1 MRTRRCVVASVAPDR
16 IDLAAASE
24 TPQPRLST
32 WPWGWLT
39 RAAEAWRQVG
49 RSALTSDWQR
59 CSLPFSYWKSSL
71 STLVD
76 RFCLLL
82 WWPWEIHSLL
92 RLVSYDLLPGIACAL
107 SRKTFG
113 GLRDL
118 RALASGVDSNVSANE
133 SGGAGCWRSISVV
146 ALLVLDF
153 SDSHHPGC
161 SESVCSERSIR
172 WPKTRGRLSS
182 EVECWRRSQRPSSLF
197 RWPFSVRIVLGSRAV
212 VILGGQDFGAHG
224 VERNHRFLETGSK
237 SADDHL
243 PMVKR
248 SARLPLRV
256 YRPELPNLAGVSL
269 ADQTANEYETGIANS
284 ITRWGCLRARI

>member
-1 MRTRRCVVASVAPDR
+1 MSLHPLRLIELIWPR
-16 IDLAAASE
+16 ASE

-133 SGGAGCWRSISVV
+133 SGGAGCWLLAFRSLRCSCLTSLTVTTLAAAKASAAKGQSIV
-146 ALLVLDF
+146 AKDTWPIVQRGGVLAALSAALIFVPLALQRTDC
-153 SDSHHPGC
+153 SWEPRSGDSGWAGFWC
-161 SESVCSERSIR
+161 SR
-172 WPKTRGRLSS
+172 RGTQPQVSRNGF
-182 EVECWRRSQRPSSLF
+182 EKRR
-197 RWPFSVRIVLGSRAV
+197 
-212 VILGGQDFGAHG
+212 
-224 VERNHRFLETGSK
+224 
-237 SADDHL
+237 
-243 PMVKR
+243 
-248 SARLPLRV
+248 
-256 YRPELPNLAGVSL
+256 
-269 ADQTANEYETGIANS
+269 
-284 ITRWGCLRARI
+284 